1 MTSSGGENGKAV
13 TFSVPLS
20 DVTGADIDSFAVL
33 VQSGAA
39 AKPGV
44 VLGAATVAAR

>member
-1 MTSSGGENGKAV
+1 
-13 TFSVPLS
+13 VPLN
-20 DVTGADIDSFAVL
+20 DVKSGDIDSFAVL
-33 VQSGAA
+33 VQTGGP